1 MSCLLL
7 LFSVLD
13 EALWKESPQRAYR
26 ACILNNN
33 SSCSNIGIRAADG
46 SLEFKTD
53 GKMRRKAVKFN
64 PSRSPRRQ
72 ALFTDLGLLETVVHE
87 EIEASTFKSSSQP
100 LRGMRKIEGDR
111 QV

>member
-1 MSCLLL
+1 M
-7 LFSVLD
+7 
-13 EALWKESPQRAYR
+13 KRGPTES
-26 ACILNNN
+26 L
-33 SSCSNIGIRAADG
+33 SSPHSEQQQPPCSNIGIRTADG